1 MKKKHQD
8 AHQLIELYK
17 YTKSNET
24 NGEYI
29 FQIRENEFKKKLEE
43 EEEEKRNKMIEELR
57 KKKSIYK
64 PIQREELDE
73 FKRKHEEVRQELL
86 LKKYQ
91 ERVNHFQEHEQKNLN
106 SQIPETESYKKILV
120 EEKLNKENNDKHK
133 LDKIYKAMKIKNFA
147 KAINDNIKP
156 HVNEDKRVELELRI
170 DKLKNSKKYIPH
182 HHKRKPRILL
192 KK

>member
-1 MKKKHQD
+1 
-8 AHQLIELYK
+8 
-17 YTKSNET
+17 
-24 NGEYI
+24 
-29 FQIRENEFKKKLEE
+29 
-43 EEEEKRNKMIEELR
+43 
-57 KKKSIYK
+57 
-64 PIQREELDE
+64 
-73 FKRKHEEVRQELL
+73 
-86 LKKYQ
+86 
-91 ERVNHFQEHEQKNLN
+91 
-106 SQIPETESYKKILV
+106 LV

-192 KK
+192 KKIERDSARSAKPSKSRSQSAKSKRKDHSKHKESFLQKSTLSIKCSRSRSAGKKQSKKKENSFAKSSRLS

>member
-1 MKKKHQD
+1 MGKKEQKERRQKFEEYNKKQEELVKQLPLKYKEEQSKEFEKKKEIIKGNFEKFHEKMKKKHQD

-120 EEKLNKENNDKHK
+120 EEKTE
-133 LDKIYKAMKIKNFA
+133 
-147 KAINDNIKP
+147 
-156 HVNEDKRVELELRI
+156 
-170 DKLKNSKKYIPH
+170 
-182 HHKRKPRILL
+182 
-192 KK
+192 